1 MRDHR
6 VVDAAV
12 RRTVRPPAPDGER
25 QLDERLGRLRMEPD
39 DPILPTFYPVEDEV
53 EGSEVGKELADRVF
67 IHLDAVEKGEE
78 HRDVRRHAERGTRVV
93 AAAQLPYRGL
103 GL

>member
-1 MRDHR
+1 MRNHR

-39 DPILPTFYPVEDEV
+39 DPFLPAFYPVEDEV

-67 IHLDAVEKGEE
+67 VQLVAVEKGEE
-78 HRDVRRHAERGTRVV
+78 HSDVRRHPERGTRVMTKE
-93 AAAQLPYRGL
+93 QLPDRGS
-103 GL
+103 G